1 VTLFIDLETQSQT
14 DLIFHGLRRYAECP
28 TTRIINMA
36 YAFGETEEPKLW
48 WGQHG
53 MSLPEF
59 PKIIVEYI
67 LDEGGPIWAHSAQF
81 EQHLFEYVIANDYGV
96 EPPKPTQWR
105 CSMALA
111 LASGYPGGL
120 DAVAKALG
128 LQNQKHPEGRRL
140 IREYSEPG
148 FLTEWKPGD
157 KELEGQYVVDDVKA
171 MREMIKC
178 LRPLSD
184 DEWTEYHLNARI
196 NDRGLPVDVDLC
208 TAALGYSRE
217 VAADAAK
224 EISTLTSGKMTKHT
238 QRTARDAWILPKL
251 TDGQKDLL
259 TVYKK
264 GEKKMSFDQDHR
276 EYLLA
281 CDDLDHDARKLI
293 ELINDAGSSALMKY
307 AVAVHQHV
315 AGRVHNTFLWHG
327 AARTGRFAG
336 RGLQPH
342 NMRRDCYEPEMAEEY
357 VDDICHGYEIE
368 NPSNVMARLL
378 RAMIKSNK
386 GLYWIDWK
394 SIEGRVAPWLANS
407 QVADAKLDLYRAD
420 RDVYKVTA
428 ASMFGLTE
436 KEVDDDLRQSGKIA
450 ELALQFGGSH
460 NALIGMSK
468 NYGITL
474 EETTARDHVQKW
486 RRANTWAEITWNNY
500 ERTLEAAVQSP
511 GTTFS
516 TRRVRFHSDGKN
528 FLWCM
533 LPSGHLLSYP
543 KPRWEPY
550 TTPWGEERVGPTFQI
565 ALKPPAGEPPPR
577 NHLRGA
583 LVFQNT
589 VQGLAAILLRQV
601 LIKADRAGLKLIGHC
616 HDEVIGEGP
625 KSDGE
630 RLNAMMLEESEWAE
644 GLPLATSGVMYG
656 ERYGGKK

>member
-1 VTLFIDLETQSQT
+1 MPLYLDLETQSQT

-28 TTRIINMA
+28 TTQIINMA
-36 YAFGETEEPKLW
+36 YAFDDDEVKLW
-48 WGQHG
+48 WAGTQI
-53 MSLPEF
+53 F
-59 PKIIVEYI
+59 PAEVIQYFEK
-67 LDEGGPIWAHSAQF
+67 GGPIWAHSAQF
-81 EQHLFEYVIANDYGV
+81 EQHLFEYVIANEHIDWYTGENV
-96 EPPKPTQWR
+96 NPPHPTQWR

-120 DAVAKALG
+120 DAAATALG
-128 LQNQKHPEGRRL
+128 LKNQKHPQGTRL
-140 IREYSEPG
+140 IREYSAPG
-148 FLTEWKPGD
+148 FLTEFKPGD
-157 KELEGQYVVDDVKA
+157 RELMGQYVIDDVKA
-171 MREMIKC
+171 MRELIKC

-184 DEWTEYHLNARI
+184 DEWAEYHLNARI
-196 NDRGLPVDVDLC
+196 NDRGLPVDIDLC
-208 TAALGYSRE
+208 EAALGYTQE
-217 VAADAAK
+217 VAADAAA
-224 EISTLTSGKMTKHT
+224 EIKILTDGKMTKHT

-251 TDGQKDLL
+251 TNGQKALL

-264 GEKKMSFDQDHR
+264 GVKKMSFDQDHR
-276 EYLLA
+276 AYLLA

-315 AGRVHNTFLWHG
+315 DGRVHNTFLWHG

-336 RGLQPH
+336 RNLQLH
-342 NMRRDCYEPEMAEEY
+342 NMRRDCYGVNEASRFIKDILEGYALDTPSLTMAK
-357 VDDICHGYEIE
+357 
-368 NPSNVMARLL
+368 LL
-378 RAMIKSNK
+378 RVMIKSQE
-386 GLYWIDWK
+386 GLYWVDWK

-407 QVADAKLDLYRAD
+407 HVADKKLKLYEAG

-436 KEVDDDLRQSGKIA
+436 EEVDDNLRQSGKIA

-474 EETTARDHVQKW
+474 EESVARDHVQKW
-486 RRANTWAEITWNNY
+486 RRANPWAVRTWVNY
-500 ERTLEAAVQSP
+500 ESTIEAAVRSP
-511 GTTFS
+511 GTTFN
-516 TRRVRFHSDGKN
+516 THRVQFHSDGKN
-528 FLWCM
+528 FLWCR

-565 ALKPPAGEPPPR
+565 ALKPPVGEPPLR

-589 VQGLAAILLRQV
+589 VQGVAALLLRQA
-601 LIKADRAGLKLIGHC
+601 LIWADKAGLNIIGHC
-616 HDEVIGEGP
+616 HDEIIGEGP
-625 KSDGE
+625 KEDGNW
-630 RLNAMMLEESEWAE
+630 LNEIMLDKEEWAE
-644 GLPLATSGVMYG
+644 GLPLATGGVKCG
-656 ERYGGKK
+656 ERYGK